1 MSDAPEKRYRPCVGI
16 VLLNRE
22 GRVFVGERLDSPGAW
37 QMPQGG
43 VDPGE
48 DVRSAA
54 LRELR
59 EETGVTRAEFLD
71 EMPEKIRYDIPEDVR
86 ARLPWGKEY
95 CGQEQSWVILRFT
108 GTDSDID
115 LSAHAPQEF
124 SRWRWV
130 RLDKT
135 PDLIVPFKHE
145 TYRKVALAFDAF
157 TKTDSESPLID

>member
-1 MSDAPEKRYRPCVGI
+1 MSDEREKRYRSCVGI
-16 VLLNRE
+16 VLFNRE

-59 EETGVTRAEFLD
+59 EETGVTQAEFLG
-71 EMPEKIRYDIPEDVR
+71 EMPEKIRYDIPGEVR

-95 CGQEQSWVILRFT
+95 CGQEQIWIAMRFT
-108 GTDSDID
+108 GADSDID
-115 LSAHAPQEF
+115 LAAHPPQEF
-124 SRWRWV
+124 ARWRWV
-130 RLDKT
+130 PLSET
-135 PDLIVPFKHE
+135 PDLIVPFKRD
-145 TYRKVALAFDAF
+145 TYRKVAAAFEAF
-157 TKTDSESPLID
+157 TKTDSESPLIG